1 MINCCNINKII
12 SCICDCEYRYFF
24 SKANVIGVGLG
35 YKIRKECCVLQKCI
49 TVFVTNKLPS
59 NEIPEQELIP
69 ATYRGIP
76 TDVVESGITSTC
88 SLRNK
93 VRPVSG
99 GYSIGI
105 DGLQGGTLG
114 CLVSQDGIEYGLT
127 CNHVISANDS
137 KLLGKPVVQPATQY
151 GGKVPND
158 TIGIV
163 YRFVKVNTSRDN
175 NLVDA
180 AIIKTNKALTSS
192 VITFIGNIKGV
203 NYPQIGEKVKM
214 VGSNSGLKEGTV
226 KTIHTTI
233 KTFFLGEEVVF
244 KNQIV
249 TSYMSLPGDSGAIL
263 LNKNNEALGML
274 MSDGSRITIYND
286 IHDVLTE
293 LRVNII
299 TGKTLY
305 YSLA

>member
-12 SCICDCEYRYFF
+12 DCICNCEYRHFF
-24 SKANVIGVGLG
+24 SKANVIGIGLG
-35 YKIRKECCVLQKCI
+35 YKTRKECCLFQKCI
-49 TVFVTNKLPS
+49 TVFVSEKLPL
-59 NEIPEQELIP
+59 NEIPEQDLIP

-93 VRPVSG
+93 VRPVTG
-99 GYSIGI
+99 GYSIGVE
-105 DGLQGGTLG
+105 GLQGGTLG
-114 CLVSQDGIEYGLT
+114 CLVSQDGIEYALT
-127 CNHVISANDS
+127 CNHVISANNS
-137 KLLGKPVVQPATQY
+137 HLLGKPVVQPATQY

-158 TIGIV
+158 TIGTV
-163 YRFVKVNTSRDN
+163 YRFIKVNTSRDD

-192 VITFIGNIKGV
+192 AITFVGNIKGV
-203 NYPQIGEKVKM
+203 SHPKIGEKVKM
-214 VGSNSGLKEGTV
+214 VGSNSELKEGTV

-249 TSYMSLPGDSGAIL
+249 TNHMSSPGDSGAIL
-263 LNKNNEALGML
+263 LSKNNEALGLL
-274 MSDGSRITIYND
+274 MSDGSRVTIYND
-286 IHDVLTE
+286 INDVLTQ
-293 LRVNII
+293 LRVNIV